1 MRQIVLG
8 ILLLL
13 FTSGQQPPGEPIVRI
28 GLNQNAATVTI
39 RSAQAF
45 TVAGRTTRS
54 ATFAA
59 VLAVDPNAKG
69 PVAATDLQ
77 YRITTRLDDG
87 ATVVMPA
94 DARVRIEPSTALL
107 EIEARA
113 YRGALEIFGNSRRT
127 LTVVN
132 ELPLETYLLG
142 VVPNE
147 LNPAAFGQLEALK
160 AQAVAART
168 YIQRNLKQYSK
179 EGYDICATDT
189 CQVYFGALTEDPL
202 ATQAV
207 NETRGVVATYDGK
220 PINAL
225 YSSTCGGRTE
235 DAEHIFIDKVPYL
248 VSVSCEYK
256 HPDMAF
262 ATTRAIPSWKDGV
275 LAVAGVTNYSH
286 AAKFVGVEPGGE
298 PASATAAALA
308 RFIRE
313 TFYPS
318 VLAESDLEFLREQG
332 ILTAGEVVPRKE
344 VLFRLIDKK
353 SAFEWQQGVL
363 ESYDSASRRMRVT
376 VAGQLREFTLAPNA
390 LLYQRVGDVR
400 QPLRKGV
407 WIGGELVDFRAEAGV
422 IPMLV
427 YRVNFANPAADRFS
441 RVAIWQVHKTKAELD
456 AAFRSL
462 AIGDFRDMRVIKRG
476 VSDRLISTEIIG
488 GTGTATVPALR
499 LRTLLSL
506 RDSLFSYDLER
517 NASGAVVGA
526 TFFGRGW
533 GHGVGMCQVGAY
545 GMALAGATY
554 EEILKK
560 YYTGIALQKLY

>member
-1 MRQIVLG
+1 M
-8 ILLLL
+8 
-13 FTSGQQPPGEPIVRI
+13 
-28 GLNQNAATVTI
+28 
-39 RSAQAF
+39 
-45 TVAGRTTRS
+45 
-54 ATFAA
+54 
-59 VLAVDPNAKG
+59 
-69 PVAATDLQ
+69 
-77 YRITTRLDDG
+77 
-87 ATVVMPA
+87 
-94 DARVRIEPSTALL
+94 
-107 EIEARA
+107 
-113 YRGALEIFGNSRRT
+113 
-127 LTVVN
+127 
-132 ELPLETYLLG
+132 
-142 VVPNE
+142 
-147 LNPAAFGQLEALK
+147 
-160 AQAVAART
+160 
-168 YIQRNLKQYSK
+168 
-179 EGYDICATDT
+179 
-189 CQVYFGALTEDPL
+189 YFGALTEDPL
-202 ATQAV
+202 ATQAI

-235 DAEHIFIDKVPYL
+235 DAEHIFIEKTPYL

-262 ATTRAIPSWKDGV
+262 TTTRAIPNWKDGV
-275 LAVAGVTNYSH
+275 LAVAGVANYAH
-286 AAKFVGVEPGGE
+286 AAKFVGVEPRGE

-318 VLAESDLEFLREQG
+318 VLVESDLGFLREQG

-376 VAGQLREFTLAPNA
+376 VAGQLREFTLAPDA
-390 LLYQRVGDVR
+390 LLYQRVGDAR

-407 WIGGELVDFRAEAGV
+407 WIGGELLDFRAEAGV

-441 RVAIWQVHKTKAELD
+441 RVAIWQVRKTKAELD
-456 AAFRSL
+456 TAFRSL

-476 VSDRLISTEIIG
+476 ASERLVSTEIIG
-488 GTGTATVPALR
+488 GTGQATVPALR

-506 RDSLFSYDLER
+506 RDSLFLYDIER

-560 YYTGIALQKLY
+560 YYRGIALQTLY

>member
-1 MRQIVLG
+1 MRQILLG

-13 FTSGQQPPGEPIVRI
+13 FPAAQQPPTEPIVRI

-77 YRITTRLDDG
+77 YRITVRLEDG

-94 DARVRIEPSTALL
+94 DGRVRIEPVATPL

-132 ELPLETYLLG
+132 ELPLEEYLKG

-179 EGYDICATDT
+179 EGYDICATDA
-189 CQVYFGALTEDPL
+189 CQVYFGVLTEDPL
-202 ATQAV
+202 ATQAIM
-207 NETRGVVATYDGK
+207 ETRGVVATYEGR

-235 DAEHIFIDKVPYL
+235 DAEHIFTEKLPYL

-256 HPDMAF
+256 HPEMAF
-262 ATTRAIPSWKDGV
+262 TTTRAIPSWKDGI
-275 LAVAGVTNYSH
+275 LAVAGVTNFAH
-286 AAKFVGVEPGGE
+286 AARFVGVEPQGE
-298 PASATAAALA
+298 PASAKEAVLGE
-308 RFIRE
+308 FIRQ
-313 TFYPS
+313 TFYPT
-318 VLAESDLEFLREQG
+318 VLAKSDLGFVREQG
-332 ILTAGEVVPRKE
+332 ILTAGEIVPRKE

-363 ESYDSASRRMRVT
+363 ESYDSASRRMRLT
-376 VAGQLREFTLAPNA
+376 VAGQLREFTLAPDA
-390 LLYQRVGDVR
+390 LLYQRVGDAR

-427 YRVNFANPAADRFS
+427 YRINFANPAADRYS
-441 RVAIWQVHKTKAELD
+441 RVAIWQVRKTKAELD

-462 AIGDFRDMRVIKRG
+462 AIGDFRDMRVIERG
-476 VSDRLISTEIIG
+476 ISERLVSTEIVG
-488 GTGTATVPALR
+488 GTGRATVPALR

>member
-1 MRQIVLG
+1 MRQILLG
-8 ILLLL
+8 VVLL
-13 FTSGQQPPGEPIVRI
+13 FVTAAQQPQTEPIVRI
-28 GLNQNAATVTI
+28 GLTQNAATVTI
-39 RSAQAF
+39 RSAQPF
-45 TVAGRTTRS
+45 TVAERATKT
-54 ATFAA
+54 ATFAS
-59 VLAVDPNAKG
+59 VLAVDPNATG
-69 PVAATDLQ
+69 AVAAADLQ
-77 YRITTRLDDG
+77 YRMTVKLDDG
-87 ATVVMPA
+87 VTLVMPA
-94 DARVRIEPSTALL
+94 TGRVRIEPPAAPL

-132 ELPLETYLLG
+132 ELPLEEYLRG

-168 YIQRNLKQYSK
+168 YIQRNLGQFKN
-179 EGYDICATDT
+179 EGYDICATDA
-189 CQVYFGALTEDPL
+189 CQVYFGVLTEDPL

-207 NETRGVVATYDGK
+207 METRGVVATYDGR

-235 DAEHIFIDKVPYL
+235 NAEHIFNEKVPYL
-248 VSVSCEYK
+248 VSTTCEYK
-256 HPDMAF
+256 HPEMAF
-262 ATTRAIPSWKDGV
+262 ATSRAIPNWKDGV
-275 LAVAGVTNYSH
+275 LAVAGVKGYGD
-286 AAKFVGVEPGGE
+286 AARFMGLREHGE
-298 PASATAAALA
+298 PVSTGAAGLA
-308 RFIRE
+308 RFIRQ

-318 VLAESDLEFLREQG
+318 VITASDFSFVREQG

-344 VLFRLIDKK
+344 ILFRLIEKK

-363 ESYDSASRRMRVT
+363 ESFDPTKRTMRLL
-376 VAGQLREFTLAPNA
+376 VAGQLKEFTLAPNA
-390 LLYQRVGDVR
+390 LVYHRIGDSR
-400 QPLRKGV
+400 QAVRKGA
-407 WIGGELVDFRAEAGV
+407 WIGGELLDFRAEEGV

-427 YRVNFANPAADRFS
+427 YRINFANPAADRYS
-441 RVAIWQVHKTKAELD
+441 RLALWQVRKTKAELD

-462 AIGDFRDMRVIKRG
+462 AIGEFTDMRVLHRG
-476 VSDRLISTEIIG
+476 ASERLVRTEIIG
-488 GTGTATVPALR
+488 TAGRSTVPALR

-506 RDSLFSYDLER
+506 RDSLFSYDVER

-545 GMALAGATY
+545 GMALAGANY

-560 YYTGIALQKLY
+560 YYRGIELQRLF

>member
-1 MRQIVLG
+1 MRQILLG

-13 FTSGQQPPGEPIVRI
+13 FPTLQQSPVEPIVRI
-28 GLNQNAATVTI
+28 GLTQNAATVTI
-39 RSAQAF
+39 RSARAF
-45 TVAGRTTRS
+45 TVAGRTTRA

-69 PVAATDLQ
+69 PVAAADLQ
-77 YRITTRLDDG
+77 HRITARLDDG
-87 ATVVMPA
+87 TTLVMPA
-94 DARVRIEPSTALL
+94 DGRVRIEPPAAPL

-132 ELPLETYLLG
+132 ELPLEEYLRG

-168 YIQRNLKQYSK
+168 YIQRNLGQYSK
-179 EGYDICATDT
+179 EGYDICATDA
-189 CQVYFGALTEDPL
+189 CQVYFGVLTEDAL

-207 NETRGVVATYDGK
+207 LETRGVVATYDGRT
-220 PINAL
+220 INAL

-235 DAEHIFIDKVPYL
+235 DAEHIFTEKVPYL

-256 HPDMAF
+256 HPRMAF
-262 ATTRAIPSWKDGV
+262 ETVRAIPNWKDGV
-275 LAVAGVTNYSH
+275 VAVAGVKNFSE
-286 AAKFVGVEPGGE
+286 AAKFMGLPSRGE
-298 PASATAAALA
+298 HATTNADTLA
-308 RFIRE
+308 TFIRE

-318 VLAESDLEFLREQG
+318 VVTASDLSFVREQG
-332 ILTAGEVVPRKE
+332 ILTAGEDVPLLE
-344 VLFRLIDKK
+344 LLFRLIDKK

-363 ESYDSASRRMRVT
+363 ESFDADSRTLRLVVGGQRKAFT
-376 VAGQLREFTLAPNA
+376 VAPNA
-390 LLYQRVGDVR
+390 LVYQRVGDSR
-400 QPLRKGV
+400 LPLRTGA

-427 YRVNFANPAADRFS
+427 YRINFANPAADRYS
-441 RVAIWQVHKTKAELD
+441 RVALWQVRKTKAELD
-456 AAFRSL
+456 TAFRSL
-462 AIGDFRDMRVIKRG
+462 AIGEFRGMRVIQRG
-476 VSDRLISTEIIG
+476 LSERLVSTEL
-488 GTGTATVPALR
+488 TGTTGRATVPALR

-506 RDSLFSYDLER
+506 RDSLFSYDIER
-517 NASGAVVGA
+517 NASGTVVGA

>member
-1 MRQIVLG
+1 MRQILLGGVLL
-8 ILLLL
+8 IVPL
-13 FTSGQQPPGEPIVRI
+13 TQPNSIEPSVRI
-28 GLNQNAATVTI
+28 GLTQNAPTVTV
-39 RSAQAF
+39 RSAETFA
-45 TVAGRTTRS
+45 VAGRMTRA

-59 VLAVDPNAKG
+59 VLAVAPDTNG
-69 PVAATDLQ
+69 PVAEADLQ
-77 YRITTRLDDG
+77 YRITAKLDDD

-94 DARVRIEPSTALL
+94 GARVRIEPAAAPF
-107 EIEARA
+107 EIETRA

-132 ELPLETYLLG
+132 ELPLEDYLRG

-147 LNPAAFGQLEALK
+147 LNPLTFGQLEALK

-168 YIQRNLKQYSK
+168 YIHRNIGQYKK
-179 EGYDICATDT
+179 EGYDICASDA
-189 CQVYFGALTEDPL
+189 CQVYFGVLTENAL
-202 ATQAV
+202 ATQAIM
-207 NETRGVVATYDGK
+207 ETRGMVATYEGR

-235 DAEHIFIDKVPYL
+235 DAEHIFNEKVPYL

-256 HPDMAF
+256 HPEMAF
-262 ATTRAIPSWKDGV
+262 ATSRSTPDWKEGV
-275 LAVAGVTNYSH
+275 LAVAGVNDFSD
-286 AAKFVGVEPGGE
+286 AARFMGLPSREE
-298 PASATAAALA
+298 PASRSAATLAA
-308 RFIRE
+308 FIRE

-318 VLAESDLEFLREQG
+318 VLTTSDLSFVREQG

-344 VLFRLIDKK
+344 LLFRLIDKK

-363 ESYDSASRRMRVT
+363 ESFDAGNRRMRLLVG
-376 VAGQLREFTLAPNA
+376 GQLKELSLAPDA
-390 LLYQRVGDVR
+390 LVYQRVGDSR
-400 QPLRKGV
+400 LPLRKGS
-407 WIGGELVDFRAEAGV
+407 WIGGELVDFRAEGNV
-422 IPMLV
+422 IPMLI
-427 YRVNFANPAADRFS
+427 YRINFANPAADRYS
-441 RVAIWQVHKTKAELD
+441 RLALWQVHKTKAELD

-462 AIGDFRDMRVIKRG
+462 AIGEFSDMRVVQRG
-476 VSDRLISTEIIG
+476 ASERLVSTEIIG
-488 GTGTATVPALR
+488 TTRRATIPALR

-506 RDSLFSYDLER
+506 RDSLFSYDIER
-517 NASGAVVGA
+517 NAAGTVVGA

-554 EEILKK
+554 EEILKR